1 MSPRRFAVLNSKIPV
16 NFMRQNE
23 WKKGRNVWFLQF
35 KLPVFATADFNVDFG
50 QVPSSYLGVL
60 DALGALDELGLL
72 YPVENGA
79 WNLPMFSRT
88 IP

>member
-1 MSPRRFAVLNSKIPV
+1 MMGKREETSCFC
-16 NFMRQNE
+16 
-23 WKKGRNVWFLQF
+23 WF
-35 KLPVFATADFNVDFG
+35 KLPVFAITAFNLNFG
-50 QVPSSYLGVL
+50 QVPSSYLSEF
-60 DALGALDELGLL
+60 DALGALDGLGSL